1 MEQENFSGELS
12 LSGPFALMSADASR
26 QIAARA
32 AALDLPARR
41 FSPLS
46 NPRVVGIDV
55 SEVGAEQD
63 NDGDNDADEG

>member
-1 MEQENFSGELS
+1 MEQANLAGDLS
-12 LSGPFALMSADASR
+12 LTGPFALMSADASR

-55 SEVGAEQD
+55 SASGTEQD
-63 NDGDNDADEG
+63 LDNDNDADEL